1 MSSHGE
7 YRRLD
12 LEGADMTKQCFL
24 VQAGDAAEGRTG
36 VTDVAG
42 HESAAYV
49 MALPHLAI
57 ASPR

>member
-1 MSSHGE
+1 
-7 YRRLD
+7 
-12 LEGADMTKQCFL
+12 MTKQCVL

-42 HESAAYV
+42 HESAPYV